1 MIGDLY
7 RVILATS
14 EPGRGSGY
22 DTHRLIAPS
31 YQQHMHMDDERA
43 DQKLS
48 KKIDEVVFTS
58 TRIERERRCV
68 AQQDHTH

>member
-31 YQQHMHMDDERA
+31 YQQHMHMMTNTQIRKRLLI
-43 DQKLS
+43 QKHGKNTDWLRYVC
-48 KKIDEVVFTS
+48 IL
-58 TRIERERRCV
+58 
-68 AQQDHTH
+68 

>member
-22 DTHRLIAPS
+22 DTHNNNNN
-31 YQQHMHMDDERA
+31 
-43 DQKLS
+43 
-48 KKIDEVVFTS
+48 TG
-58 TRIERERRCV
+58 
-68 AQQDHTH
+68 

>member
-14 EPGRGSGY
+14 EPGWGSGY

-31 YQQHMHMDDERA
+31 YQQHMHMMTNTQIR
-43 DQKLS
+43 K
-48 KKIDEVVFTS
+48 
-58 TRIERERRCV
+58 
-68 AQQDHTH
+68 